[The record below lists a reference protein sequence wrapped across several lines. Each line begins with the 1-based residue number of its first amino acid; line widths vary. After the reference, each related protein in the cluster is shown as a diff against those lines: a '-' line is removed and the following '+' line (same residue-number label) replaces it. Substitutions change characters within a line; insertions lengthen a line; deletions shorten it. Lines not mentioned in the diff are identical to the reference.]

1 MVFRLMGMV
10 ALQEILRYSPRSS
23 NPVAM
28 MWNCG
33 QTGRSEDFQWMV

>member
-28 MWNCG
+28 MWRYG
-33 QTGRSEDFQWMV
+33 QTERSEGSQLMV